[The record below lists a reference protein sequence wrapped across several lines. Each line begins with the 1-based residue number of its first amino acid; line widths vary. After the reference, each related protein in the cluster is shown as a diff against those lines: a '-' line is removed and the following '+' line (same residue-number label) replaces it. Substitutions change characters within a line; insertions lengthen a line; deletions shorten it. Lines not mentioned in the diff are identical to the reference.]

1 MSLRTLEIMV
11 KGQVSKVTG
20 QYPIILFK
28 RKLLSLNWADRKGC
42 PVNIEVKVIKI
53 FLRKSSFS

>member
-42 PVNIEVKVIKI
+42 PVNIEVKVIKK
-53 FLRKSSFS
+53 F